1 MVSFMNVANNAILR
15 ANLPKGA
22 NLAEYGITAINHPLN
37 LTKRQLSEITVWVM
51 LGKWFSVATQ
61 GWEESSLIQ
70 SGVHLCPL
78 PSLTASVDAVVAIC
92 VIFAMSFV
100 PASFVL
106 YLIQERVTQAKHLQ
120 FVSGVSPLVYWMA
133 NFLWDMV
140 LWPHFRMGSA
150 FKPTLCASFVYTSR
164 FCPLCFI
171 LSSLCLLQVNYSISV
186 AMVVEIFI
194 FFDKKCYTSATNL
207 QPLISLLMLY
217 G

>member
-1 MVSFMNVANNAILR
+1 
-15 ANLPKGA
+15 
-22 NLAEYGITAINHPLN
+22 
-37 LTKRQLSEITVWVM
+37 M

-140 LWPHFRMGSA
+140 L
-150 FKPTLCASFVYTSR
+150 
-164 FCPLCFI
+164 
-171 LSSLCLLQVNYSISV
+171 
-186 AMVVEIFI
+186 
-194 FFDKKCYTSATNL
+194 
-207 QPLISLLMLY
+207 
-217 G
+217 

>member
-1 MVSFMNVANNAILR
+1 MLHKDLLKQI
-15 ANLPKGA
+15 K
-22 NLAEYGITAINHPLN
+22 INPS
-37 LTKRQLSEITVWVM
+37 LSH
-51 LGKWFSVATQ
+51 F
-61 GWEESSLIQ
+61 
-70 SGVHLCPL
+70 
-78 PSLTASVDAVVAIC
+78 PSLTTSVDAVVAIC

-140 LWPHFRMGSA
+140 LQQHYIKTVRFQYNQEDPSVA
-150 FKPTLCASFVYTSR
+150 FCKHWY
-164 FCPLCFI
+164 FCNP
-171 LSSLCLLQVNYSISV
+171 LQVNYSISA

-194 FFDKKCYTSATNL
+194 FFDRKCYTSPTNL
-207 QPLISLLMLY
+207 QPLIALLMLY

>member
-1 MVSFMNVANNAILR
+1 MSQCQSSS
-15 ANLPKGA
+15 
-22 NLAEYGITAINHPLN
+22 YHPIIFQGLCQ
-37 LTKRQLSEITVWVM
+37 KRYLLHKDLLKKYKKKRKKDNIKYDSIFGNSSISLSH
-51 LGKWFSVATQ
+51 F
-61 GWEESSLIQ
+61 SSL
-70 SGVHLCPL
+70 
-78 PSLTASVDAVVAIC
+78 TTSVDAVVAIF

-140 LWPHFRMGSA
+140 VQQHYIKTVTVAEISVQSRR
-150 FKPTLCASFVYTSR
+150 FVST
-164 FCPLCFI
+164 FCKHWYFCD
-171 LSSLCLLQVNYSISV
+171 SLQVNYSISA

-194 FFDKKCYTSATNL
+194 FFDRKCYTSPTNL
-207 QPLISLLMLY
+207 QPLIALLMLY